1 MRTSV
6 GDSSVGCIVIVG
18 NGIAGITARERVHL
32 LHPTCAVRI
41 VESDALPVAIDT
53 DNRQILLATGERVA
67 YDRLIL
73 TSSHSNLAPAIDG
86 FGTSGSFVVS
96 EADDLAGVENHIR
109 CHHAH
114 KAIVAGAGLLGLEAA
129 YRLRKM
135 DLAVSVLADA
145 EHVINSQLDFRSSR
159 LVQHR
164 LDKQGIKILTDTE
177 AVSLGHDNQG
187 RVNSIYL
194 KDGRVLPTDIVVAG
208 PRISPSVELAKTAG
222 LATRRGILVDDYMQ
236 ASQPEIYAAGEVAE
250 HNGITRCHP
259 SFAAEQ
265 GEVAACNALG
275 DKRHYHGRIPEI
287 SLRLTGIDLLSIGQI
302 DANSNGV
309 YSIVDEQAESFRYRK
324 LIFTAGQLLGAI
336 LIGYPDD
343 AGLVTRLVK
352 RGADLSPVIS
362 ALHRGRWNELARL
375 EAAA

>member
-53 DNRQILLATGERVA
+53 DNRQILLATRERVA

-159 LVQHR
+159 LVKRR
-164 LDKQGIKILTDTE
+164 LESSRIDTE
-177 AVSLGHDNQG
+177 
-187 RVNSIYL
+187 
-194 KDGRVLPTDIVVAG
+194 
-208 PRISPSVELAKTAG
+208 
-222 LATRRGILVDDYMQ
+222 
-236 ASQPEIYAAGEVAE
+236 
-250 HNGITRCHP
+250 
-259 SFAAEQ
+259 
-265 GEVAACNALG
+265 
-275 DKRHYHGRIPEI
+275 
-287 SLRLTGIDLLSIGQI
+287 
-302 DANSNGV
+302 
-309 YSIVDEQAESFRYRK
+309 
-324 LIFTAGQLLGAI
+324 
-336 LIGYPDD
+336 
-343 AGLVTRLVK
+343 
-352 RGADLSPVIS
+352 
-362 ALHRGRWNELARL
+362 
-375 EAAA
+375 